1 MRDIIIDFQESETL
15 KIQLKIAID
24 FISSKYAEEVCVM
37 HSKGD
42 IKLHFITMQMKLL
55 RNSLSHFV
63 QDIKVI

>member
-24 FISSKYAEEVCVM
+24 FISSKYAEEDCVM
-37 HSKGD
+37 HSKSD
-42 IKLHFITMQMKLL
+42 IKLHLITMQMKLL

-63 QDIKVI
+63 RDIKVI

>member
-15 KIQLKIAID
+15 KIQLKID